1 MHKKDVIILAIETS
15 CDETAASVLRGT
27 IGAKNPTFTTLSSVV
42 KSQMQLHVK
51 MGGVVPE
58 ANARAHVRSIRPV
71 VEKALGDANLQIPFE
86 STNELRI
93 NESLKQIDYIAV
105 TAGPGLIA
113 SLLVGVEFAK
123 ALAFATGKPMIAV
136 NHMEGHLYS
145 PFGAVD
151 SKAQISNDKQILNAK
166 IQKTKPI
173 QFPILS
179 MIVSGGHTLLVLQK
193 NESHYQVLGST
204 VDDAAGEAFDKV
216 AKLLELPYPGGP
228 EISKLA
234 EHAVP
239 RTDSSGSGTG
249 GEAVI
254 SFPRP
259 MIHAPNFDFSFSG
272 LKTAVLYH
280 LKETYPNIPT
290 APKGKAVRPIPL
302 LSKERLGEVKTNLH
316 SYHFGHIPKTDK
328 ANIARSFEEA
338 VVDVLVTKAMRAAKK
353 YDCKTISLAGGVAAN
368 KRLRAVLSTKCEMQ
382 NIKFIVPDF
391 KLCTDNAEMIALAA
405 YFKLRA
411 GYKPVSFDKV
421 TTNSGWEL

>member
-1 MHKKDVIILAIETS
+1 MNKSRPVTILAIETS
-15 CDETAASVLRGT
+15 CDETAASVLRGSV
-27 IGAKNPTFTTLSSVV
+27 GAKNPTFTTLSNVV
-42 KSQMQLHVK
+42 KSQMKLHVK

-71 VEKALGDANLQIPFE
+71 VEKALSDAF
-86 STNELRI
+86 
-93 NESLKQIDYIAV
+93 SLVTCHLPARRSLGVGGSLVTKVDYIAV

-123 ALAFATGKPMIAV
+123 ALAFASSKPMIAV

-145 PFGAVD
+145 PFGE
-151 SKAQISNDKQILNAK
+151 SISNTQFLISNGKP
-166 IQKTKPI
+166 KTKDQRPKI
-173 QFPILS
+173 EFPILS

-216 AKLLELPYPGGP
+216 AKLLGLPYPGGP

-234 EHAVP
+234 EAGQA
-239 RTDSSGSGTG
+239 T
-249 GEAVI
+249 I
-254 SFPRP
+254 QFPRP

-280 LKETYPNIPT
+280 LKETYPNPSS
-290 APKGKAVRPIPL
+290 PP
-302 LSKERLGEVKTNLH
+302 LGEMSRFGTERVIEEKLQITKQNLH
-316 SYHFGHIPKTDK
+316 SYHFGHIPTQDK

-338 VVDVLVTKAMRAAKK
+338 VVDVLVTKAIRAAKK
-353 YDCKTISLAGGVAAN
+353 YSCKTISLAGGVAAN
-368 KRLRAVLSTKCEMQ
+368 KRLRTELNLQSEINNLQFV
-382 NIKFIVPDF
+382 VPDIR
-391 KLCTDNAEMIALAA
+391 LCTDNAEMIALAS

-411 GYKPVSFDKV
+411 GYKPVSFQKV
-421 TTNSGWEL
+421 QADSSWEL